1 MLHFRI
7 KALCERNEP
16 KFIVNARLLYLTFLH
31 RREDKCQHHW
41 RHSQTDLKWS
51 IFHHTGVLLD
61 SCQVLVWV
69 CFGCNSL
76 SLFRFQKKKKNFVR
90 AEGERQRFENTFLR
104 DHVTI

>member
-31 RREDKCQHHW
+31 RREDKYQHHW
-41 RHSQTDLKWS
+41 HHFQTDLKWN

-61 SCQVLVWV
+61 SYQVLVWV
-69 CFGCNSL
+69 WFGL
-76 SLFRFQKKKKNFVR
+76 IHRAFQFTKKPFVST
-90 AEGERQRFENTFLR
+90 EVERRRFENTFLR